1 MSTVLVIKAHPHT
14 PESLSLT
21 IGDKFI
27 AEYKKSHPSDKVIV
41 RDLYKD
47 GVPPLNDVT
56 MSAWQKQKFEQP
68 MTQAEKDLL
77 AQHEEW
83 LNEFIAADKYVF
95 INPMYNH
102 FLPAELKQY
111 LDLTAVA
118 HKTFKY
124 TENGSVG
131 LLKNKKALHIQA
143 AGNIYHEQPK
153 RRTLKFLFEKITK
166 GASNTSCPLTDL
178 GSMYL
183 SNMLKFY
190 GVNDMSSLY
199 IEGADKYR
207 DRRQAILDKALQE
220 ASKKAKE
227 F

>member
-95 INPMYNH
+95 INRIITSYQPN
-102 FLPAELKQY
+102 
-111 LDLTAVA
+111 
-118 HKTFKY
+118 
-124 TENGSVG
+124 SS
-131 LLKNKKALHIQA
+131 
-143 AGNIYHEQPK
+143 NI
-153 RRTLKFLFEKITK
+153 LI
-166 GASNTSCPLTDL
+166 
-178 GSMYL
+178 
-183 SNMLKFY
+183 
-190 GVNDMSSLY
+190 
-199 IEGADKYR
+199 
-207 DRRQAILDKALQE
+207 
-220 ASKKAKE
+220 
-227 F
+227 